1 MLQPPWNLQ
10 IKQIHDVH
18 NSVWF
23 SKWFNFLKD
32 TNTLLFS
39 YLLTMFCFVY
49 FVGNSNCPWNVTH
62 DHFCSARKKK
72 IESYLLAIPYLSLIH
87 ILAKISVRICFCIC
101 KARMYTNQMN
111 DRILDFSNFL
121 QYLRF
126 KLRTS
131 FFPLYLLNHTECVS
145 IEMSCYDVQCKNCN
159 IATSFH
165 LSSSSCNWISK
176 APDFERKILQ
186 ENSLDF
192 SDITVKV
199 QSNNVMPFKIFL

>member
-1 MLQPPWNLQ
+1 M
-10 IKQIHDVH
+10 
-18 NSVWF
+18 SV
-23 SKWFNFLKD
+23 KRD
-32 TNTLLFS
+32 TRPLL
-39 YLLTMFCFVY
+39 L
-49 FVGNSNCPWNVTH
+49 
-62 DHFCSARKKK
+62 RQEKKK
-72 IESYLLAIPYLSLIH
+72 NEFNLLAIPYLSLIH

-165 LSSSSCNWISK
+165 LSSSSCSWKHLISK
-176 APDFERKILQ
+176 GKFLLEISFDF
-186 ENSLDF
+186 F
-192 SDITVKV
+192 WHYC
-199 QSNNVMPFKIFL
+199 QSSIKYALIFQ

>member
-10 IKQIHDVH
+10 IKQIHDGYNTPV
-18 NSVWF
+18 SDF
-23 SKWFNFLKD
+23 LIDLTSSKTQTPYYSNIFWQ
-32 TNTLLFS
+32 
-39 YLLTMFCFVY
+39 CFVY

-62 DHFCSARKKK
+62 DHFCYAREKKEW
-72 IESYLLAIPYLSLIH
+72 INLLAIPYLSLIH

-101 KARMYTNQMN
+101 RARMYTNQMN

-145 IEMSCYDVQCKNCN
+145 IEMSFSMHSVKTVTSQHPFIFRRRHVIESTWFRKKN
-159 IATSFH
+159 FY
-165 LSSSSCNWISK
+165 
-176 APDFERKILQ
+176 
-186 ENSLDF
+186 
-192 SDITVKV
+192 
-199 QSNNVMPFKIFL
+199 